1 MLNITSRV
9 AQFDLHPHAPEPDH
23 DGKAHVQTCSIANP
37 PHASPWQSHPPH
49 CDKSDAVMQYAECIY
64 LITRGYWIFPVIVGS
79 LSLLANVGLLSTIYR
94 QHWVMLSLVQ
104 HTRLL
109 PLVHLGWVR
118 AVPAHVV
125 VPGDI
130 VVVQRGNATADL
142 VLLRGSCLVEESM
155 LSGEVRVLSC
165 AVLSCAVL
173 GCLGC
178 AVLCCAGL

>member
-1 MLNITSRV
+1 MLNITSVVER
-9 AQFDLHPHAPEPDH
+9 FDLHSHVPGPDH
-23 DGKAHVQTCSIANP
+23 NGKAYVQTFSITDP
-37 PHASPWQSHPPH
+37 PHASPWQAHPPH
-49 CDKSDAVMQYAECIY
+49 CDKADAVMQYAGCIY
-64 LITRGYWIFPVIVGS
+64 LIVRGYWIFPVIVGT
-79 LSLLANVGLLSTIYR
+79 LSLLANVGVLSTIYR
-94 QHWVMLSLVQ
+94 QHWIMLSLVQ

-130 VVVQRGNATADL
+130 VVVQRGIATADL

-165 AVLSCAVL
+165 PVMCS
-173 GCLGC
+173 
-178 AVLCCAGL
+178 AGLFGLGWL